1 MIKKFGAKKDDRN
14 VKKIKSSDSRSLGEI
29 KEKSSSNSNERSKS
43 ADTFK
48 QLQVN
53 QEIAKLQN
61 KLKKIEKEEM
71 KIEDKHFNV

>member
-1 MIKKFGAKKDDRN
+1 MIEKFGSKQEERN

-48 QLQVN
+48 QL
-53 QEIAKLQN
+53 
-61 KLKKIEKEEM
+61 
-71 KIEDKHFNV
+71 

>member
-29 KEKSSSNSNERSKS
+29 KEKSSSTSNERSKS

-48 QLQVN
+48 QL
-53 QEIAKLQN
+53 
-61 KLKKIEKEEM
+61 
-71 KIEDKHFNV
+71 